1 MKMVTVAKLAA
12 SSLVLGAAF
21 MGFSPMTGGSDA
33 ATASEDQTVQQAE
46 RASKKAQKASA
57 KGELQK
63 AVGFAESAVSF
74 RPTNAAYRLQLAEA
88 YLAAGRFQSAEAS
101 FADVLDLNP
110 GNPRVS
116 LKLALTKIALGKP
129 DTARTIVEDIKSSLS
144 AADYGLAMTL
154 IGDTETAMSALEAEV
169 RANGGDMRTR
179 QNLAFAYALAGKWP
193 QARVLA
199 AQDLSPELVDSRMT
213 QWALLTRP
221 KASYDQVASIL
232 GVKPVYDAG
241 QPVALALNNR
251 PSAAPVQVA
260 AVAADPVEVEVASAD
275 PVAVPVP
282 AEVPV
287 VSQSAERQFVFEM
300 GPRREIVQ
308 PIPASAEPK
317 AKPVVRVAG
326 KASGQTPLV
335 KAQSNPIKTAL
346 AQPKAAAA
354 APKAAKASVS
364 GKYVVQLGAFASPA
378 SAKASWAKLS
388 GKAGSLASKNA
399 VTASVSVK
407 GKTLHRL
414 AVQGFA
420 TLADAQAACQQVKSA
435 GGQCFTRAGGSD
447 DKIRWAFLA
456 SPKAVQLA
464 SR

>member
-1 MKMVTVAKLAA
+1 M
-12 SSLVLGAAF
+12 
-21 MGFSPMTGGSDA
+21 
-33 ATASEDQTVQQAE
+33 
-46 RASKKAQKASA
+46 
-57 KGELQK
+57 
-63 AVGFAESAVSF
+63 
-74 RPTNAAYRLQLAEA
+74 
-88 YLAAGRFQSAEAS
+88 
-101 FADVLDLNP
+101 LDLNP
-110 GNPRVS
+110 SNPRVS

-154 IGDTETAMSALEAEV
+154 IGDTETAMTALEAEV

-179 QNLAFAYALAGKWP
+179 QNLAFAYALSGKWP

-199 AQDLSPELVDSRMT
+199 SQDLSPDLVDSRMT
-213 QWALLTRP
+213 EWALLTRP

-251 PSAAPVQVA
+251 RTASPVQVA
-260 AVAADPVEVEVASAD
+260 AVAGDSVEIEVATAD
-275 PVAVPVP
+275 PVAAYAP
-282 AEVPV
+282 AEVAA
-287 VSQSAERQFVFEM
+287 VSPSAERQYVYEM

-308 PIPASAEPK
+308 SIPASFGPK
-317 AKPVVRVAG
+317 AKPAVRIAG
-326 KASGQTPLV
+326 KASVQAPLV
-335 KAQSNPIKTAL
+335 KAQTKPIKTAL
-346 AQPKAAAA
+346 AQPKTAPAVKLAAA
-354 APKAAKASVS
+354 APKAAKASVA

-378 SAKASWAKLS
+378 SAKASWSKLA
-388 GKAGSLASKNA
+388 GKADSLASKNA
-399 VTASVSVK
+399 VTASVSIK

-420 TLADAQAACQQVKSA
+420 TLADAQEACQQVKSA